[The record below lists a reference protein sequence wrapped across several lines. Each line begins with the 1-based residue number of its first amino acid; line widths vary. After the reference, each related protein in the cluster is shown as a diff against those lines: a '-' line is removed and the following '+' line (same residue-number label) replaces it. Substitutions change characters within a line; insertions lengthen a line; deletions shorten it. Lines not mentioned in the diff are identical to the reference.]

1 MEQFQ
6 DLTQQSEFKQAQR
19 LRNVRYDVRG
29 PIAEEAARLEHAGH
43 RITKLNIGNMAPFG
57 FEAPDSIL
65 VDMIKNLPTAQ
76 GYSDSQGIYSARTA
90 VAQYYQSRG
99 MRDAEVEDVIL
110 GNGVSELITM
120 VLQAMLNPGDE
131 VLIPAPDY
139 PLWTGVTTLAGGR
152 AVHYICDENN
162 HWWPDP
168 EEIESKVTPATKA
181 LVLINPNNP
190 TGAVYPR
197 EILEAMVDIC
207 RRHNLILLA
216 DEIYEKITYDDAEAI
231 NACTV
236 VRDTGDDVFTITFS
250 GLSKT
255 WRVAG
260 FRSGWI
266 LISGPKYRAKNYL
279 EGLRLMSN
287 LRMCPN
293 VPAQH
298 AIQTA
303 LGGYQSIDEF
313 IYPGG
318 RLYEQRNAAYK
329 LLSDIEGV
337 KVEQMD
343 GAMYLFP
350 RLDPKIYP
358 IDNDEAF
365 VIELLRQQK
374 ILVSHGRAFNWIDDQ
389 HFRLVTL
396 PAVEEL
402 EEAVAGIA
410 DFLADYRDA
419 FARA

>member
-1 MEQFQ
+1 MEEFEEF
-6 DLTQQSEFKQAQR
+6 TQADK
-19 LRNVRYDVRG
+19 LRSVRYDVRG

-90 VAQYYQSRG
+90 VAQYYQTRG
-99 MRDAEVEDVIL
+99 MKDADVPDVIL

-120 VLQAMLNPGDE
+120 TLQAMVNPADE

-139 PLWTGVTTLAGGR
+139 PLWTAITTLCGGK
-152 AVHYICDENN
+152 AVHYICDEQNR
-162 HWWPDP
+162 WWPDP
-168 EEIESKVTPATKA
+168 EEVESKITERTKA

-197 EILEAMVDIC
+197 EILEELVDIC

-216 DEIYEKITYDDAEAI
+216 DEIYENITFDGAEMI
-231 NACTV
+231 NACTLA
-236 VRDTGDDVFTITFS
+236 DDVFTITFS

-266 LISGPKYRAKNYL
+266 FISGPTHRAKNYL
-279 EGLRLMSN
+279 EGLTLMSN

-313 IYPGG
+313 IHPGG
-318 RLYEQRNAAYK
+318 RLYEQRNVGYK
-329 LLSDIEGV
+329 LLADIEGV
-337 KVEQMD
+337 EVHQMD

-350 RLDPKIYP
+350 RLDPEIYP
-358 IDNDEAF
+358 IPDDEKF

-396 PAVEEL
+396 PTVEEM
-402 EEAVAGIA
+402 EEAIAGIA
-410 DFLADYRDA
+410 DFLAGYRDA
-419 FARA
+419 AAAARA

>member
-1 MEQFQ
+1 ME
-6 DLTQQSEFKQAQR
+6 EFEEFTQAQK

-29 PIAEEAARLEHAGH
+29 PIAVEAARLEQAGH

-76 GYSDSQGIYSARTA
+76 GYSDSKGIYSARTA
-90 VAQYYQSRG
+90 VAQYYQTKG
-99 MRDAEVEDVIL
+99 MKDADVEDVIL

-120 VLQAMLNPGDE
+120 TLQALINPGDE
-131 VLIPAPDY
+131 ILIPAPDY
-139 PLWTGVTTLAGGR
+139 PLWTGITALCQGTP
-152 AVHYICDENN
+152 VHYICDESN

-168 EEIESKVTPATKA
+168 EEIESKITARTKA

-197 EILEAMVDIC
+197 EILEAMVDIA
-207 RRHNLILLA
+207 RRHDIMLLA
-216 DEIYEKITYDDAEAI
+216 DEISDNMSFDDAEMI
-231 NACTV
+231 NCI
-236 VRDTGDDVFTITFS
+236 RLSPDYITITFS

-260 FRSGWI
+260 FRSGWMY
-266 LISGPKYRAKNYL
+266 ISGPKYRAKNYL
-279 EGLRLMSN
+279 EGLSLMSN

-298 AIQTA
+298 VIQTA

-313 IYPGG
+313 IHPGG
-318 RLYEQRNAAYK
+318 RLYEQRNVAYK

-337 KVEQMD
+337 QVEQMD

-350 RLDPKIYP
+350 RLDPEIYP
-358 IDNDEAF
+358 IENDEAF

-374 ILVSHGRAFNWIDDQ
+374 ILVSHGRAFNWVDDQ
-389 HFRLVTL
+389 HFRLVAL

-410 DFLADYRDA
+410 DFLTGYRDA
-419 FARA
+419 LIRG

>member
-1 MEQFQ
+1 MEEFEEF
-6 DLTQQSEFKQAQR
+6 TQSHK
-19 LRNVRYDVRG
+19 LRGVRYDVRG
-29 PIAEEAARLEHAGH
+29 PIAVEAARLEAAGH
-43 RITKLNIGNMAPFG
+43 RITKLNIGNLAPFG

-76 GYSDSQGIYSARTA
+76 GYSESQGIYSARTA
-90 VAQYYQSRG
+90 VAQYYQTRG

-120 VLQAMLNPGDE
+120 VLQAMLDPGDE

-139 PLWTGVTTLAGGR
+139 PLWTAVTTLCAGR
-152 AVHYICDENN
+152 PVHYICDEQN

-168 EEIESKVTPATKA
+168 EEIESKVTDRTKA
-181 LVLINPNNP
+181 LVIINPNNP
-190 TGAVYPR
+190 TGAVYPK
-197 EILEAMVDIC
+197 ETLEAMVDIA

-216 DEIYEKITYDDAEAI
+216 DEIYEKITYDDVEMV
-231 NACTV
+231 NACTLS
-236 VRDTGDDVFTITFS
+236 DDVFTITFS

-266 LISGPKYRAKNYL
+266 YISGPKHRAKNYL
-279 EGLRLMSN
+279 EGLTLMSN

-303 LGGYQSIDEF
+303 LGGYQSINEF
-313 IYPGG
+313 IEPGG
-318 RLYEQRNAAYK
+318 RLYEQRQVAYE
-329 LLSDIEGV
+329 LMRQIEGV
-337 KVEQMD
+337 TVEQAD
-343 GAMYLFP
+343 GALYLFP
-350 RLDPKIYP
+350 RLDPEIYP
-358 IDNDEAF
+358 IESDEAF

-374 ILVSHGRAFNWIDDQ
+374 ILVSHGRAFNWIDDN

-402 EEAVAGIA
+402 EEAIGGIA
-410 DFLADYRDA
+410 DFLAGYRDA
-419 FARA
+419 VAASRVL

>member
-1 MEQFQ
+1 MEQFE
-6 DLTQQSEFKQAQR
+6 DFVQAQK

-29 PIAEEAARLEHAGH
+29 PIAEEAARLEYAGH

-90 VAQYYQSRG
+90 VAQYYQTKG
-99 MRDAEVEDVIL
+99 MKDADVEDVIL
-110 GNGVSELITM
+110 GNGVSELITIT
-120 VLQAMLNPGDE
+120 LQALINPGDE
-131 VLIPAPDY
+131 VLIPSPDY
-139 PLWTGVTTLAGGR
+139 PLWSAITALCQGVP
-152 AVHYICDENN
+152 VHYICDEQNN
-162 HWWPDP
+162 WWPDP
-168 EEIESKVTPATKA
+168 EEIESRVTDRTKA

-207 RRHNLILLA
+207 RRHNLMLLA
-216 DEIYEKITYDDAEAI
+216 DEIYEKIIYDDAEMI
-231 NACTV
+231 NACTLS
-236 VRDTGDDVFTITFS
+236 DDVFTITYS

-260 FRSGWI
+260 FRSGWMY
-266 LISGPKYRAKNYL
+266 ISGPKHRAKNYL
-279 EGLRLMSN
+279 EGLTLMSN

-313 IYPGG
+313 IHPGG
-318 RLYEQRNAAYK
+318 RLYEQRTVAYK
-329 LLSDIEGV
+329 LLADIEGV
-337 KVEQMD
+337 EVHQMD

-350 RLDPKIYP
+350 RLDPEIYP
-358 IDNDEAF
+358 IENDEAF
-365 VIELLRQQK
+365 VIELLRQKQ

-396 PAVEEL
+396 PAVDEL
-402 EEAVAGIA
+402 EEAINGIA
-410 DFLADYRDA
+410 EFLADYRDA
-419 FARA
+419 FATAGR

>member
-1 MEQFQ
+1 MEQFE
-6 DLTQQSEFKQAQR
+6 DFVQAEK
-19 LRNVRYDVRG
+19 LRGVRYDVRG
-29 PIAEEAARLEHAGH
+29 PIAEEAARLERAGH

-76 GYSDSQGIYSARTA
+76 GYSESQGIYSARTA

-99 MRDAEVEDVIL
+99 MREADVSDVIL
-110 GNGVSELITM
+110 GNGVSELISM

-131 VLIPAPDY
+131 VLIPSPDY

-152 AVHYICDENN
+152 AVHYICDESNS
-162 HWWPDP
+162 WWPDP
-168 EEIESKVTPATKA
+168 EAVEAQVTDRTKA
-181 LVLINPNNP
+181 LVIINPNNP

-197 EILEAMVDIC
+197 EILEDIVDIC

-216 DEIYEKITYDDAEAI
+216 DEIYEKITYDDAETI
-231 NACTV
+231 NCCNV
-236 VRDTGDDVFTITFS
+236 VRETGDDVFTITFS

-266 LISGPKYRAKNYL
+266 FISGPKHRAKNYL
-279 EGLRLMSN
+279 EGLNLMSN

-303 LGGYQSIDEF
+303 LGGYQSIEEF

-318 RLYEQRNAAYK
+318 RLYEQRAVAYR
-329 LLSDIEGV
+329 LLSEIEGV
-337 KVEQMD
+337 RVEQMD

-350 RLDPKIYP
+350 RLDPEIYP
-358 IDNDEAF
+358 IENDESF

-374 ILVSHGRAFNWIDDQ
+374 ILVSHGRAFNWIDNQ

-396 PAVEEL
+396 PTVEDL
-402 EEAVAGIA
+402 EEAIAGIA
-410 DFLADYRDA
+410 DFLSEYRDA

>member
-1 MEQFQ
+1 ME
-6 DLTQQSEFKQAQR
+6 EFEEFTQAQK

-29 PIAEEAARLEHAGH
+29 PIAVEAARLEQAGH

-76 GYSDSQGIYSARTA
+76 GYSDSKGIYSARTA
-90 VAQYYQSRG
+90 VAQYYQTKG
-99 MRDAEVEDVIL
+99 MKDADVEDVIL

-120 VLQAMLNPGDE
+120 TLQALINPGDE
-131 VLIPAPDY
+131 ILIPAPDY
-139 PLWTGVTTLAGGR
+139 PLWTGITALCQGTP
-152 AVHYICDENN
+152 VHYICDESN

-168 EEIESKVTPATKA
+168 EEVESKITARTKA

-197 EILEAMVDIC
+197 EILEAMVDIA
-207 RRHNLILLA
+207 RRHDIMLLA
-216 DEIYEKITYDDAEAI
+216 DEIYEKITYDGAEMI
-231 NACTV
+231 NACTLS
-236 VRDTGDDVFTITFS
+236 DDVFTITFS

-260 FRSGWI
+260 FRSGWMY
-266 LISGPKYRAKNYL
+266 ISGPKYRAKNYL
-279 EGLRLMSN
+279 EGLSLMSN

-313 IYPGG
+313 IHPGG
-318 RLYEQRNAAYK
+318 RLYEQRNVAYK
-329 LLSDIEGV
+329 LLADIEGV
-337 KVEQMD
+337 QVEQMD

-350 RLDPKIYP
+350 RLDPEIYP
-358 IDNDEAF
+358 IENDEAF

-374 ILVSHGRAFNWIDDQ
+374 ILVSHGRAFNWVDDQ
-389 HFRLVTL
+389 HFRLVAL

-410 DFLADYRDA
+410 DFLAGYRDA
-419 FARA
+419 LIRG

>member
-1 MEQFQ
+1 ME
-6 DLTQQSEFKQAQR
+6 EFEEFRQAQK

-29 PIAEEAARLEHAGH
+29 PIAEEAARLERAGH

-65 VDMIKNLPTAQ
+65 VDMIKHLPTAQ
-76 GYSDSQGIYSARTA
+76 GYSDSAGIYSARTA
-90 VAQYYQSRG
+90 VAQYYQTKG
-99 MRDAEVEDVIL
+99 MREADVDDVYL
-110 GNGVSELITM
+110 GNGVSELITIT
-120 VLQAMLNPGDE
+120 LQALINPGDE
-131 VLIPAPDY
+131 ILIPAPDY
-139 PLWTGVTTLAGGR
+139 PLWSGLTSLYQGTP
-152 AVHYICDENN
+152 VHYICDEQN

-168 EEIESKVTPATKA
+168 EEIESKVTDRTKA

-197 EILEAMVDIC
+197 QILEAMVDIC
-207 RRHNLILLA
+207 RRHNLMLLA
-216 DEIYEKITYDDAEAI
+216 DEIYEKITYDGAEMI
-231 NACTV
+231 NACTLS
-236 VRDTGDDVFTITFS
+236 DDVFTITYS

-260 FRSGWI
+260 YRSGWMY
-266 LISGPKYRAKNYL
+266 ISGPKHRAKNYL
-279 EGLRLMSN
+279 EGLQLMSN

-293 VPAQH
+293 VPGQH
-298 AIQTA
+298 AVQTA

-313 IYPGG
+313 IHPGG
-318 RLYEQRNAAYK
+318 RLYEQRNVAYK
-329 LLSDIEGV
+329 LLGDIEGV
-337 KVEQMD
+337 QVEQMD

-350 RLDPKIYP
+350 RLDPEIYP
-358 IDNDEAF
+358 IEDDEAF

-410 DFLADYRDA
+410 DFLGEYRDA
-419 FARA
+419 VTRG

>member
-1 MEQFQ
+1 ME
-6 DLTQQSEFKQAQR
+6 EFEEFTQAQK

-29 PIAEEAARLEHAGH
+29 PIAVEAARLEQAGH

-76 GYSDSQGIYSARTA
+76 GYSDSKGIYSARTA
-90 VAQYYQSRG
+90 VAQYYQTKG
-99 MRDAEVEDVIL
+99 MKDADVEDVIL

-120 VLQAMLNPGDE
+120 TLQALINPGDE
-131 VLIPAPDY
+131 ILIPAPDY
-139 PLWTGVTTLAGGR
+139 PLWTGITALCQGTP
-152 AVHYICDENN
+152 VHYICDESN

-168 EEIESKVTPATKA
+168 EEVESKITARTKA

-197 EILEAMVDIC
+197 EILEAMVDIA
-207 RRHNLILLA
+207 RRHDIMLLA
-216 DEIYEKITYDDAEAI
+216 DEIYEKITYDSAEMI
-231 NACTV
+231 NACTLS
-236 VRDTGDDVFTITFS
+236 DDVFTITFS

-260 FRSGWI
+260 FRSGWMY
-266 LISGPKYRAKNYL
+266 ISGPKYRAKNYL
-279 EGLRLMSN
+279 EGLSLMSN

-313 IYPGG
+313 IHPGG
-318 RLYEQRNAAYK
+318 RLYEQRNVAYK
-329 LLSDIEGV
+329 LLADIEGV
-337 KVEQMD
+337 QVEQMD

-350 RLDPKIYP
+350 RLDPEIYP
-358 IDNDEAF
+358 IENDEAF

-374 ILVSHGRAFNWIDDQ
+374 ILVSHGRAFNWVDDQ
-389 HFRLVTL
+389 HFRLVAL

-410 DFLADYRDA
+410 DFLAGYRDA
-419 FARA
+419 LIRG

>member
-1 MEQFQ
+1 ME
-6 DLTQQSEFKQAQR
+6 EFEDFTQAQK

-29 PIAEEAARLEHAGH
+29 PIAEEAARLERAGH

-65 VDMIKNLPTAQ
+65 VDMIKHLPTAQ
-76 GYSDSQGIYSARTA
+76 GYSDSAGIYSARTA
-90 VAQYYQSRG
+90 VAQYYQTKG
-99 MRDAEVEDVIL
+99 MRDADVDDVYL
-110 GNGVSELITM
+110 GNGVSELITIT
-120 VLQAMLNPGDE
+120 LQALINPGDE
-131 VLIPAPDY
+131 ILIPAPDY
-139 PLWTGVTTLAGGR
+139 PLWSGLTSLYQGTP
-152 AVHYICDENN
+152 VHYICDEQN

-168 EEIESKVTPATKA
+168 EEIESKVTDRTKA

-207 RRHNLILLA
+207 RRHNLMLLA
-216 DEIYEKITYDDAEAI
+216 DEIYEKIVYDGAEMI
-231 NACTV
+231 NACTLS
-236 VRDTGDDVFTITFS
+236 DDVFTITYS

-260 FRSGWI
+260 YRSGWMY
-266 LISGPKYRAKNYL
+266 ISGPKHRAKNYL
-279 EGLRLMSN
+279 EGLQLMSN

-293 VPAQH
+293 VPGQH
-298 AIQTA
+298 AVQTA

-313 IYPGG
+313 IHPGG
-318 RLYEQRNAAYK
+318 RLYEQRSVAYK
-329 LLSDIEGV
+329 LLADIEGV
-337 KVEQMD
+337 EVEQMD

-350 RLDPKIYP
+350 RLDPEIYP
-358 IDNDEAF
+358 IENDEAF

-402 EEAVAGIA
+402 EEAIAGIA
-410 DFLADYRDA
+410 DFLAEYRDA
-419 FARA
+419 VTRG

>member
-1 MEQFQ
+1 ME
-6 DLTQQSEFKQAQR
+6 EFEDFTQAQK

-29 PIAEEAARLEHAGH
+29 PIAVEAARLERAGH

-57 FEAPDSIL
+57 FDAPDAIL
-65 VDMIKNLPTAQ
+65 VDMIKNLPTSQ

-99 MRDAEVEDVIL
+99 MRDAEVSDVIL

-120 VLQAMLNPGDE
+120 VLQAMINPGDE

-139 PLWTGVTTLAGGR
+139 PLWTGITTLCGGR
-152 AVHYICDENN
+152 AVHYICDEEN

-168 EEIESKVTPATKA
+168 EEVESKITERTKA

-197 EILEAMVDIC
+197 EILEAMVDIA
-207 RRHNLILLA
+207 RRHNLMLLS
-216 DEIYEKITYDDAEAI
+216 DEIYEKITFDDAEMI
-231 NACTV
+231 NACTLA
-236 VRDTGDDVFTITFS
+236 DDVFTITFS

-260 FRSGWI
+260 FRSGW
-266 LISGPKYRAKNYL
+266 LYMSGPKHRAKNYI
-279 EGLRLMSN
+279 EGLNLMSN

-303 LGGYQSIDEF
+303 LGGYQSVEEF
-313 IYPGG
+313 IRPGG
-318 RLYEQRNAAYK
+318 RIYEQRNIAHK
-329 LLSDIEGV
+329 LLSEIEGV
-337 KVEQMD
+337 DVHQAD
-343 GAMYLFP
+343 GALYLFP

-358 IDNDEAF
+358 IQNDEAF
-365 VIELLRQQK
+365 VMELLRQQK
-374 ILVSHGRAFNWIDDQ
+374 ILVSHGRAFNWIDDN
-389 HFRLVTL
+389 HFRLVSL
-396 PAVEEL
+396 PPVEEL
-402 EEAVAGIA
+402 EEAIAGIA
-410 DFLADYRDA
+410 DFLASYRDA
-419 FARA
+419 FARS

>member
-1 MEQFQ
+1 ME
-6 DLTQQSEFKQAQR
+6 EFEEFTQAQK

-29 PIAEEAARLEHAGH
+29 PIAVEAARLEQAGH

-76 GYSDSQGIYSARTA
+76 GYSDSKGIYSARTA
-90 VAQYYQSRG
+90 VAQYYQTKG
-99 MRDAEVEDVIL
+99 MKEADVEDVIL

-120 VLQAMLNPGDE
+120 TLQALINPGDE
-131 VLIPAPDY
+131 ILIPAPDY
-139 PLWTGVTTLAGGR
+139 PLWTGITALCQGTP
-152 AVHYICDENN
+152 VHYICDESN

-168 EEIESKVTPATKA
+168 EEIESKITARTKA

-207 RRHNLILLA
+207 RRHDIMLLA
-216 DEIYEKITYDDAEAI
+216 DEIYEKITYDGAEMI
-231 NACTV
+231 NACTLS
-236 VRDTGDDVFTITFS
+236 DDVFTITYS

-260 FRSGWI
+260 FRSGWMY
-266 LISGPKYRAKNYL
+266 ISGPKYRAKNYL
-279 EGLRLMSN
+279 EGLSLMSN

-303 LGGYQSIDEF
+303 LGGYQSVDEL
-313 IYPGG
+313 IHPGG
-318 RLYEQRNAAYK
+318 RLYEQRNVAYK
-329 LLSDIEGV
+329 LLTDIEGV
-337 KVEQMD
+337 QVEQMD

-350 RLDPKIYP
+350 RLDPEIYP
-358 IDNDEAF
+358 IENDEAF

-374 ILVSHGRAFNWIDDQ
+374 ILVSHGRAFNWVDDQ
-389 HFRLVTL
+389 HFRLVAL

-410 DFLADYRDA
+410 DFLAGYRDA
-419 FARA
+419 LIRG

>member
-1 MEQFQ
+1 ME
-6 DLTQQSEFKQAQR
+6 EFEEFTQAQK

-29 PIAEEAARLEHAGH
+29 PIAEEAARLEQAGH

-76 GYSDSQGIYSARTA
+76 GYSDSKGIYSARTA
-90 VAQYYQSRG
+90 VAQYYQTKG
-99 MRDAEVEDVIL
+99 MKDADVEDVIL

-120 VLQAMLNPGDE
+120 TLQALINPGDE
-131 VLIPAPDY
+131 ILIPAPDY
-139 PLWTGVTTLAGGR
+139 PLWTGITALCQGTP
-152 AVHYICDENN
+152 VHYICDEYN

-168 EEIESKVTPATKA
+168 EEIESKITSRTKA

-190 TGAVYPR
+190 TGAVYPQ

-207 RRHNLILLA
+207 RRHDIMLLA
-216 DEIYEKITYDDAEAI
+216 DEIYEKITYDSAEMI
-231 NACTV
+231 NACTLS
-236 VRDTGDDVFTITFS
+236 DDVFTITFS

-260 FRSGWI
+260 FRSGWMY
-266 LISGPKYRAKNYL
+266 ISGPKHRAKNYL
-279 EGLRLMSN
+279 EGLSLMSN

-318 RLYEQRNAAYK
+318 RLYEQRNVAYK
-329 LLSDIEGV
+329 LLADIEGV
-337 KVEQMD
+337 QVEQMD

-350 RLDPKIYP
+350 RLDPEIYP
-358 IDNDEAF
+358 IENDEAF

-374 ILVSHGRAFNWIDDQ
+374 ILVSHGRAFNWVDDQ
-389 HFRLVTL
+389 HFRLVAL

-402 EEAVAGIA
+402 EEAIAGIA
-410 DFLADYRDA
+410 DFLAGYRDA
-419 FARA
+419 LIRG

>member
-1 MEQFQ
+1 ME
-6 DLTQQSEFKQAQR
+6 EFEEFTQAQK

-29 PIAEEAARLEHAGH
+29 PIAVEAARLEQAGH

-76 GYSDSQGIYSARTA
+76 GYSDSKGIYSARTA
-90 VAQYYQSRG
+90 VAQYYQTKG
-99 MRDAEVEDVIL
+99 MKEADVEDVIL

-120 VLQAMLNPGDE
+120 TLQALINPGDE
-131 VLIPAPDY
+131 ILIPAPDY
-139 PLWTGVTTLAGGR
+139 PLWTGITALCQGTP
-152 AVHYICDENN
+152 VHYICDESN

-168 EEIESKVTPATKA
+168 EEIESKITARTKA

-207 RRHNLILLA
+207 RRHDIMLLA
-216 DEIYEKITYDDAEAI
+216 DEIYEKITYDGAEMI
-231 NACTV
+231 NACTLS
-236 VRDTGDDVFTITFS
+236 DDVFTITYS

-260 FRSGWI
+260 FRSGWMY
-266 LISGPKYRAKNYL
+266 ISGPKHRAKNYL
-279 EGLRLMSN
+279 EGLSLMSN

-303 LGGYQSIDEF
+303 LGGYQSVDEL
-313 IYPGG
+313 IHPGG
-318 RLYEQRNAAYK
+318 RLYEQRNVAYK
-329 LLSDIEGV
+329 LLTDIEGV
-337 KVEQMD
+337 QVEQMD

-350 RLDPKIYP
+350 RLDPEIYP
-358 IDNDEAF
+358 IENDEAF

-374 ILVSHGRAFNWIDDQ
+374 ILVSHGRAFNWVDDQ
-389 HFRLVTL
+389 HFRLVAL

-410 DFLADYRDA
+410 DFLAGYRDA
-419 FARA
+419 LIRG